1 MIHKVSNS
9 ISESTNSKLKII
21 YFDIQSGAQ
30 INIFRNWN
38 WNGKANI
45 FYTNITFWKLN
56 SWNGNTVLEFLIF
69 KDLSHFWCQL
79 QLEVIQLHFELITP
93 KTFYTAS
100 IVIYQHIFFD
110 IHRTMQRHYSLCRC
124 CRVVVYHSY
133 IVRSCGF
140 TVLRCAELWCIHV
153 MLCRA
158 VVYNC
163 CTECGLFLLC
173 CTGLWYVTVT
183 LFRIYHCYIVQTC
196 DLVSRCI

>member
-1 MIHKVSNS
+1 M
-9 ISESTNSKLKII
+9 STS
-21 YFDIQSGAQ
+21 A
-30 INIFRNWN
+30 R
-38 WNGKANI
+38 
-45 FYTNITFWKLN
+45 
-56 SWNGNTVLEFLIF
+56 GNTTALRTHYTKNSLHSIYRH
-69 KDLSHFWCQL
+69 LSS
-79 QLEVIQLHFELITP
+79 
-93 KTFYTAS
+93 S